1 MSNFFEGK
9 PQDNLENNEQQPFDT
24 ELVNNLVED
33 ITYKLKKDSNISS
46 PPEELKEITEKLLD
60 PKVLTL
66 VTREVLS
73 HTRFNDNG
81 VLVPT
86 EKLKNIEE
94 ISEIEEQLFDEY
106 FLTRLRENYPKLFP
120 IVSDDMF
127 KRSSLEHIY
136 SAYFKTIY
144 EATDFI
150 LRKKKDTKEE
160 KLDCFKQFSSRK

>member
-1 MSNFFEGK
+1 MLNNFEGVS
-9 PQDNLENNEQQPFDT
+9 QDNTDNSEQQPTND
-24 ELVNNLVED
+24 ELVNRLVESID
-33 ITYKLKKDSNISS
+33 KKLKMDSDISS
-46 PPEELKEITEKLLD
+46 SPEELKEITEKLLD
-60 PKVLTL
+60 PEVLTL
-66 VTREVLS
+66 VTRTVLS

-144 EATDFI
+144 EATDLI
-150 LRKKKDTKEE
+150 LKKKKDTKEE
-160 KLDCFKQFSSRK
+160 KLGCFKQFSSRK